1 MKKNLIFAAIFGLV
15 FGLPLTALLVS
26 IEFFQS
32 YWSFPYAVFA
42 VMAVLFLFRYMTV
55 LGRRAGNAAGR
66 SFARAAGRFGGDEA
80 ITAVEAGIAEDQKA
94 EAEENYFQMLLSLGG
109 GVGPLLATCIA
120 AFAPLGTFMLLLHL
134 FGDYLEGRD
143 WATGL
148 VFIVSG
154 GAGILWLRLLDR
166 FFNVRI
172 VLPII
177 PLNVVWFAYGII
189 AFGLLALIVS
199 VFR

>member
-1 MKKNLIFAAIFGLV
+1 MKKNLIFAAIFGFV

-26 IEFFQS
+26 VEFFQS

-42 VMAVLFLFRYMTV
+42 VMAVLFLYRYALL
-55 LGRRAGNAAGR
+55 LGKRAGNAAGK
-66 SFARAAGRFGGDEA
+66 SFAKAIGGNEA
-80 ITAVEAGIAEDQKA
+80 VTAVEADIAEEQKA
-94 EAEENYFQMLLSLGG
+94 LGDENYLQMLLSLGSLG
-109 GVGPLLATCIA
+109 ALLATCIA
-120 AFAPLGTFMLLLHL
+120 AFAPVGSFMLLAYL

-143 WATGL
+143 WANGI

-189 AFGLLALIVS
+189 ALGALAVIAS

>member
-42 VMAVLFLFRYMTV
+42 VMAVLFLYRYMLV
-55 LGRRAGNAAGR
+55 LGRRAGNAA
-66 SFARAAGRFGGDEA
+66 STSLARAVGRFGGDEA

-94 EAEENYFQMLLSLGG
+94 EAEENYLQMLLSLGNLG
-109 GVGPLLATCIA
+109 ALLATCIA

-189 AFGLLALIVS
+189 ALGVLTLIVS